1 MFGTHVVF
9 LNNVMHIIQIILE
22 TFAQEWTFKLQ
33 LFLLE
38 NYHFNEEVQR
48 KSGRKMQISVYW

>member
-1 MFGTHVVF
+1 
-9 LNNVMHIIQIILE
+9 MHIIQIILE
-22 TFAQEWTFKLQ
+22 TFKLQ

-48 KSGRKMQISVYW
+48 KSGRKMQISVY